1 MKTFSQFMEQIL
13 TSPQAKVD
21 AAKIKA
27 NTLITRQHNRLA
39 NLDRLH
45 KTMHLRDTAKQEQE
59 NMNR

>member
-1 MKTFSQFMEQIL
+1 MEQIL

-27 NTLITRQHNRLA
+27 NALITRQHNRLA

-45 KTMHLRDTAKQEQE
+45 KNMHLRDTARQEQE
-59 NMNR
+59 NMIR